1 MPVVNSTPTKRSQN
15 SSSEVSPEIARE
27 EWINS
32 FLLKAT
38 SGSRWKSLP
47 VVWMIVV
54 SAVVFPIG
62 FWSQMDSVSEADE
75 IPTTQTDSSPNS
87 VAEAAGS
94 TPEATAALP
103 DLPDPTISSPASSE
117 TATRIMSVTIIEGG
131 KEHTREIEV
140 ADKATVREAI
150 NACGFALGELDR
162 LYPDPDSEA
171 YHNQRIRITRVRA
184 ETKTRT
190 TSIAPEVRY
199 RPTPALKPGQ
209 TKTESAGKAGKVEV
223 SERVWF
229 KDGQVSGREKLGQK
243 IIQAPQDKVIAV
255 GARPYYMPGKIPYH
269 NRYAKAYS
277 LAARAGSPRDRMASN
292 ESKSLRRVKSMVLTA
307 TGYSPHPSENG
318 GYTVTATGL
327 PISYGAAAVDPRVI
341 PLGTKLYVEGYG
353 YAFACDVGG
362 AIKGK
367 RIDLAY
373 DSYRLANTKGR
384 KKVKVWI
391 LAP

>member
-1 MPVVNSTPTKRSQN
+1 MPVVNPTPTQRSQ
-15 SSSEVSPEIARE
+15 SSSLEASRE

-38 SGSRWKSLP
+38 SGPRWKSLP
-47 VVWMIVV
+47 VLWMIVV
-54 SAVVFPIG
+54 SAVIFPIG

-75 IPTTQTDSSPNS
+75 IPTTQSETKPVQATAE
-87 VAEAAGS
+87 VAPS
-94 TPEATAALP
+94 TPVEATATLP
-103 DLPDPTISSPASSE
+103 NLPDPTLSSSPA
-117 TATRIMSVTIIEGG
+117 TRTISVTIIEGG
-131 KEHTREIEV
+131 KEQKREIEV

-150 NACGFALGELDR
+150 NACGFTLGELDR
-162 LYPDPDSEA
+162 LFPDPDSEV

-184 ETKTRT
+184 ETRTRT
-190 TSIAPEVRY
+190 TAIAPEVRY

-209 TKTESAGKAGKVEV
+209 TKTESNGKSGKIEI

-229 KDGQVSGREKLGQK
+229 KDGQVSGREKLGQE
-243 IIQAPQDKVIAV
+243 IVSQPEDKVIAV

-277 LAARAGSPRDRMASN
+277 LAARAGSPRDRIASN
-292 ESKSLRRVKSMVLTA
+292 ETKTLRPVRSIVLTA

-318 GYTVTATGL
+318 GYTTTATGL

-341 PLGTKLYVEGYG
+341 PLGTKMYVEGYG
-353 YAFACDVGG
+353 YAVACDTGG

-373 DSYRLANTKGR
+373 DSYRLANSKGH
-384 KKVKVWI
+384 KKVRVWI

>member
-1 MPVVNSTPTKRSQN
+1 MVNPTPTKRSQN
-15 SSSEVSPEIARE
+15 SSSKVSPEISRE

-38 SGSRWKSLP
+38 SGPRWKSLP
-47 VVWMIVV
+47 VLWMIVV

-75 IPTTQTDSSPNS
+75 IPTSQSEAKPVQATVE
-87 VAEAAGS
+87 VAQS
-94 TPEATAALP
+94 TPVVATATLP
-103 DLPDPTISSPASSE
+103 NLPDPTISSSP
-117 TATRIMSVTIIEGG
+117 TTRSIRVTIIEGG
-131 KEHTREIEV
+131 KEQTREIEV
-140 ADKATVREAI
+140 ADKVTVREAI
-150 NACGFALGELDR
+150 NACGFTLGETDR
-162 LYPDPDSEA
+162 LFPDPDSQA

-209 TKTESAGKAGKVEV
+209 TKTESNGKSGTIEV

-229 KDGQVSGREKLGQK
+229 KDGVVSGREKLGQK
-243 IIQAPQDKVIAV
+243 IVSQPEDKVIAV
-255 GARPYYMPGKIPYH
+255 GARPYYMPGKVPYH

-277 LAARAGSPRDRMASN
+277 LAARSGSPRDRMDSN
-292 ESKSLRRVKSMVLTA
+292 DTKSLRRVKSITLTA

-341 PLGTKLYVEGYG
+341 PLGTKMYVEGYG

-362 AIKGK
+362 AIKGN

-373 DSYRLANTKGR
+373 DSYHYANTKGR

>member
-1 MPVVNSTPTKRSQN
+1 MPVVNPTPTKRSQN
-15 SSSEVSPEIARE
+15 SSPEVSRE

-38 SGSRWKSLP
+38 SGPRWKSLP

-75 IPTTQTDSSPNS
+75 IPTAQSETKPVPATAE
-87 VAEAAGS
+87 VAPS
-94 TPEATAALP
+94 TPVEAMATLP
-103 DLPDPTISSPASSE
+103 NLPDPTIVSSPAMR
-117 TATRIMSVTIIEGG
+117 TISVTIIEGG
-131 KEHTREIEV
+131 KEHKREIEV
-140 ADKATVREAI
+140 SDKATVREAI
-150 NACGFALGELDR
+150 NACGFTLGELDR
-162 LYPDPDSEA
+162 LFPDPNSEA

-209 TKTESAGKAGKVEV
+209 TKTESAGKAGKIEV

-243 IIQAPQDKVIAV
+243 IVSQPEDKVIAV

-269 NRYAKAYS
+269 NRYARAYT
-277 LAARAGSPRDRMASN
+277 LAARAGSPRDRIQSN
-292 ESKSLRRVKSMVLTA
+292 DTKSLRRVKSITLVA

-318 GYTVTATGL
+318 GYTTTATGL

-341 PLGTKLYVEGYG
+341 PLGTKMYVEGYG
-353 YAFACDVGG
+353 YAFACDTGG
-362 AIKGK
+362 AIKGN

-373 DSYRLANTKGR
+373 DSYRLANSKGH
-384 KKVKVWI
+384 KKVRVWI